1 MSANSVIAG
10 MMVVL
15 SAATSSIDIAIDDA
29 IPVTHTVTGKAH
41 KDSGDKKHRT
51 QVTHTT
57 TVTPEEAPTGSAN
70 NKGDT
75 GEEVAEEKVNK
86 DTPTEP
92 GNIPGVSLEEE
103 RMFDKLAECESG
115 GDWHINTGNSYYGGI
130 QFDHNVFLS
139 VGGAEFAPRAD
150 LATREEQI
158 ILGKRL
164 KDKSGWGNWPSCSA
178 KLGFR

>member
-15 SAATSSIDIAIDDA
+15 SAATASIDTAIENA
-29 IPVTHTVTGKAH
+29 IPVTQTVTGAA
-41 KDSGDKKHRT
+41 DKNSNQNKTPRT
-51 QVTHTT
+51 QVVHTT
-57 TVTPEEAPTGSAN
+57 TVTPEEAQGSG
-70 NKGDT
+70 GDH
-75 GEEVAEEKVNK
+75 GQGEKVVEEAVNE

-103 RMFDKLAECESG
+103 YMFDKLAECESG

-178 KLGFR
+178 RLGFR